1 MSGLYRISG
10 KGRLTP
16 AKTVAFTFDGKSYEG
31 LEGDTLASALLA
43 NGVVLTARSFKYHRP
58 RGTMTEGSEE
68 PNSLIGVRRDTAR
81 QQPNVRATMQEVYDG
96 FNAVSQNRWPS
107 LAFDI
112 GAVNSILSPLFVAGF
127 YYKTFMWPRAAW
139 EKIYEPNIRA
149 AAGLGLSP
157 TEQDPDHYANKFAY
171 ADVVI
176 IGGGPAGLT
185 AALSAAK
192 QGVSVIICDENAEFG
207 GALLYESDVQID
219 GKSGYDWAQDALAQL
234 GAMDNVTIL
243 PRTTAF
249 GYYAQNMIGLCE
261 RITDHIPAPE
271 ADSPRERLWQ
281 IRAKKVIIAQGAIE
295 RHLVFAN
302 NDRPGIMMASAVR
315 SYLNKYGV
323 AVGSKIGVYTAC
335 DSAYAAA
342 FDLKEAGVDIPII
355 VDSRSDVDPALLERA
370 RELGLTVQTGHSVI
384 DTTGKLRISG
394 IKVAKN
400 GQTAN
405 TKYDVDAL
413 LISGGWTPSLHLY
426 SQSRA
431 KPSWD
436 GDVKRFLP
444 ENPVQDQ
451 VSVGACNG
459 TNDLTELLSEAQD
472 AALNAAKSIGVKKLK
487 KVSAPKEVVTT
498 YGHEGDHIGS
508 SHGAGADDQ
517 VKAFVDYQHDVVA
530 NDIRLAVREGMRSI
544 EHVKRFTTTGMATD
558 QGKTSN
564 LHGLAIAADG
574 LGKEIPQVGLT
585 TFRSPFTPVSFGT
598 IVNHG
603 AGDLFDP
610 VRRTPMHN
618 WAVEQGAVFEDVGQW
633 KRGWYFPKAG
643 EDMHASVN
651 RECKTVRESAGVFD
665 ASTLGKIEVVG
676 PDAAKFL
683 DIIYTNAWST
693 LKVGRCRY
701 GIMTHEDGFIF
712 DDGVVGRLAEDRFHV
727 TTTTG
732 GAAGVLNHMEDYLQ
746 TEFPELDVWLT
757 SISEQWGVIGVQGP
771 KARDI
776 IAPLVEGIDLSTEN
790 MPHMSVREGRICG
803 VPTRLFRMSFTGE
816 MGYEINV
823 PADYAESVLEAVWAE
838 AQKHNACAYGTEAMH
853 VLRAEKGYII
863 VGQET
868 DGSITPHD
876 AGLSWAVS
884 KKKTDF
890 VGIRGLMRDDLVAEG
905 RKQLVGLKTKDAKV
919 VLEEGAQIVADPNQP
934 IPMKM
939 LGHVTSSYWS
949 ENCGHSIALAIVE
962 GGRSKMG
969 DTLYVPMIDRTIEVE
984 VVDTVFV
991 DKDGGRLN
999 G

>member
-1 MSGLYRISG
+1 MSGLYRIAG

-81 QQPNVRATMQEVYDG
+81 QQPNVRATMQEIYDG

-112 GAVNSILSPLFVAGF
+112 GSINSLLSPLFVAGF
-127 YYKTFMWPRAAW
+127 YYKTFMWPRVAW

-157 TEQDPDHYANKFAY
+157 TESDPDHYANKFTY

-176 IGGGPAGLT
+176 IGGGTAGLT
-185 AALSAAK
+185 AALAAAK
-192 QGVSVIICDENAEFG
+192 QGVSVVICDENAEFG
-207 GALLYESDVQID
+207 GALLYENDVRID
-219 GKSGYDWAQDALAQL
+219 GKSGYDWAQDALARL
-234 GAMDNVTIL
+234 SEMDNVTIL

-261 RITDHIPAPE
+261 RITDHLSVPD

-302 NDRPGIMMASAVR
+302 NDRPGIMMASAAR

-323 AVGSKIGVYTAC
+323 VVGSKIGVYTGC

-342 FDLKEAGVDIPII
+342 FDLKQAGVDIPII
-355 VDSRSDVDPALLERA
+355 VDSRDDVDPALLERA
-370 RELGLTVQTGHSVI
+370 RELGLNVQVGHSVI
-384 DTTGKLRISG
+384 DTTGKLRISS

-436 GDVKRFLP
+436 RDVKRFLP

-451 VSVGACNG
+451 VSIGACNG
-459 TNDLTELLSEAQD
+459 TDDLSKVIEEAQS
-472 AALNAAKSIGVKKLK
+472 AALEAAKSIGVKRLK
-487 KVSAPKEVVTT
+487 KVTALKDISSD
-498 YGHEGDHIGS
+498 YGHGGDYIGA

-603 AGDLFDP
+603 AGELFDP
-610 VRRTPMHN
+610 VRCTPMHN

-633 KRGWYFPKAG
+633 KRGWYFPRAG
-643 EDMHASVN
+643 EDMHASVD

-701 GIMTHEDGFIF
+701 GIMAHEDGFIF

-757 SISEQWGVIGVQGP
+757 SVSEQWGVIAVQGP

-776 IAPLVEGIDLSTEN
+776 IAPLVEGIDLSTES
-790 MPHMSVREGRICG
+790 MPHMSVREGHICG

-816 MGYEINV
+816 MGFEINI
-823 PADYAESVLEAVWAE
+823 PADYAESVLDAVWNQ
-838 AQKHNACAYGTEAMH
+838 AQRNGACAYGTEAMH

-884 KKKTDF
+884 KKKSDF
-890 VGIRGLMRDDLVAEG
+890 VGIRGLMREDLVADG
-905 RKQLVGLKTKDAKV
+905 RKQLVGLKTKDPKV

-969 DTLYVPMIDRTIEVE
+969 DALYVPMLDRTIEVE

-991 DKDGGRLN
+991 DQDGGRLN
-999 G
+999 V